1 MKKGLKKF
9 LAVGISLFGTLLAIY
24 VGGYWLLFR
33 PVCFLIDG
41 FASGLLSR
49 HDLIICIVKIFL
61 ASTVAGA
68 IWCVFDIIAGK
79 FREE

>member
-1 MKKGLKKF
+1 MKKGLKRF
-9 LAVGISLFGTLLAIY
+9 LAVSISLFGTLLAIY

-41 FASGLLSR
+41 FSSGLLSR
-49 HDLIICIVKIFL
+49 HDLIVCIVKIFL